1 MTFDQE
7 GHVVVTPAELE
18 SKLRGDMDRLICEV
32 LLPGTP
38 AAFATYHEYC
48 RFREM
53 LAEQLSVHPSSIIFR
68 GSTKIGF
75 SLTPR
80 AEKAWVAMGPD
91 SDICTSTQS
100 TRPRGVVPG
109 QFLFPFGEV
118 APEQVLLLLQIYGP
132 AGHGARAEI
141 SGGDG

>member
-32 LLPGTP
+32 LLPRTP

-91 SDICTSTQS
+91 SDIDLAIVD
-100 TRPRGVVPG
+100 PDHYH
-109 QFLFPFGEV
+109 FLDAEV
-118 APEQVLLLLQIYGP
+118 RRWERNP
-132 AGHGARAEI
+132 HARAE
-141 SGGDG
+141 SFSPGRR